1 MPTLAQLGLT
11 RSIEAAFEAARV
23 GHRGDE
29 VELGRITKIERGFAA
44 VVGAARDGLLHVP
57 KALSKD
63 PVTAPA
69 TGDWVLVSFARNVV
83 LEVLPRSSCFVRRAA
98 GNRREPQVVAANV
111 DTLFVLMGLDKD
123 FSLRRMER
131 YLVLAEESRA
141 AAVVFL
147 TKAGVADDVAEKLAQ
162 AKAAAHGVPVHAID
176 VVVGVDVDAP
186 RAYLAPGRT
195 IALTGSSGAGKST
208 LANFLLGAEVQSTGA
223 VREHDHRGK
232 HTTSRREIFVL
243 PDGGAIIDTPGLREL
258 AMWADADRFE
268 HAFDDVAELALQCR
282 FTNCAHLEE
291 PGCAVR
297 RALTDGTLSAD
308 RLASFRKLEEELRSA
323 GRASSRPSR
332 TSSRTRREETKKTTR

>member
-1 MPTLAQLGLT
+1 MPTLAELGLN
-11 RSIEAAFEAARV
+11 RSIEAAFEAAREGYGAEPV
-23 GHRGDE
+23 D
-29 VELGRITKIERGFAA
+29 LGRITKIERGFAA
-44 VVGAARDGLLHVP
+44 VVGVSRDGLLHVP

-83 LEVLPRSSCFVRRAA
+83 MEVLPRSSCFVRRAA

-147 TKAGVADDVAEKLAQ
+147 TKAGVVEDAAGKITEAEAS
-162 AKAAAHGVPVHAID
+162 AHGVAVHAID
-176 VVVGVDVDAP
+176 VVVGVNVEAP
-186 RAYLAPGRT
+186 RRYLAPGRT
-195 IALTGSSGAGKST
+195 VALTGSSGAGKST

-243 PDGGAIIDTPGLREL
+243 PEGGAIIDTPGLREL
-258 AMWADADRFE
+258 AMWADADTFE
-268 HAFDDVAELALQCR
+268 HAFDDVVGLALGCR
-282 FTNCAHLEE
+282 FTTCGHHEE
-291 PGCAVR
+291 PGCAI
-297 RALTDGTLSAD
+297 RAALADGTLSRE
-308 RLASFRKLEEELRSA
+308 RLASYRKLEEELRSG

-332 TSSRTRREETKKTTR
+332 TSSRTRREETKK